1 MRIAGITL
9 ILFICLF
16 TSALGQAKATTIQ
29 SVLIFSTMKY
39 MEWPPDNSNGNLE
52 VVVFGESGIYEDLM
66 KISKTQ
72 KVNDRTIVVNKIT
85 SLSHAPE
92 TCHVFFVTTE
102 KMGSLGKVLN
112 SFNHRPV
119 VIVTEKEGGLDMG
132 SDLNFIEKN
141 GKISFELSEKGLSDK
156 NIKVSKTFAALAG
169 R

>member
-1 MRIAGITL
+1 MRITGITL
-9 ILFICLF
+9 ILFICLS
-16 TSALGQAKATTIQ
+16 TSALGQAKATTVQ
-29 SVLIFSTMKY
+29 SVLIYSTMKY
-39 MEWPPDNSNGNLE
+39 MEWPDNSNGNLE
-52 VVVFGESGIYEDLM
+52 VVVFGESGIYDDLM

-85 SLSHAPE
+85 SLSNAPAS
-92 TCHVFFVTTE
+92 CHVFFVTTE

-141 GKISFELSEKGLSDK
+141 GKISFELSEKALSDK
-156 NIKVSKTFAALAG
+156 NIKVSKSFSALAG